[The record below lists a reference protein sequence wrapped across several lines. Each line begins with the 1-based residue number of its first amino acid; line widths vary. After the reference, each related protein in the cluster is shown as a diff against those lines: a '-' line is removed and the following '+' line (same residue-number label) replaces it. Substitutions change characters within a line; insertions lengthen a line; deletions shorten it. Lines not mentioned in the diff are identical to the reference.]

1 MILKKLILATWIALI
16 SIVVLTGCEIDGFT
30 ISTGG
35 VRGRGEI
42 ISEDFEV
49 AEFQRLRIDGAYEVF
64 WRESDDFMITAVMFE
79 NFFDYFEV
87 NVTGDLLH
95 LSSSRNLNIS
105 RGETPRIYI
114 YSPAVTAVDIRG
126 ASQLTN
132 WDEVNSETFEI
143 VVAGAASIELV
154 LNSAFVEVDIA
165 GAADL
170 ELLGAIEV
178 ANLSIAGASNVDIDV
193 INTLTVDI
201 AGASV
206 VTYGGNPEV
215 TRRIAGV
222 GTVRSR

>member
-1 MILKKLILATWIALI
+1 MKKLILATGIALLSMI
-16 SIVVLTGCEIDGFT
+16 VLTGCEINGIT

-49 AEFQRLRIDGAYEVF
+49 SNFDRLRVEGAYEII
-64 WRESDDFMITAVMFE
+64 WRESEDFLVTAVMFE
-79 NFFDYFEV
+79 NFFDYFEI
-87 NVTGDLLH
+87 NVSGDLLQ
-95 LSSSRNLNIS
+95 LSSRRNLNVA
-105 RGETPRIYI
+105 RGNAPRIYI
-114 YSPAVTAVDIRG
+114 YSPTMTIVDIRG

-132 WDEVNSETFEI
+132 WDEINSNRFEI
-143 VVAGAASIELV
+143 TIAGAASIDLV
-154 LNSAFVEVDIA
+154 LNSEFVEVDIA

-170 ELLGAIEV
+170 TLLGAIET
-178 ANLSIAGASNVDIDV
+178 ANLRIAGASNVDIDV

-222 GTVRSR
+222 GTVRRR